1 MNAALWLILKN
12 RVYQKPFKK
21 RIYKMRNIKS
31 ILTVMLLL
39 MASIASGQVANKAAG
54 PDIVTHL
61 NNETRGQVTVT
72 MPAQLKERLKPENGN
87 AENGMPTKSLKSNVG
102 YRIQAYS
109 GSGTHSRQE
118 AQGRMSRISAK
129 YPYLRSN
136 IVYKAPSWRLRVGD
150 YRTRQE
156 AKDALE
162 EMKDAFPSYAKE
174 LTIVV
179 DRIHVD
185 NE

>member
-1 MNAALWLILKN
+1 
-12 RVYQKPFKK
+12 
-21 RIYKMRNIKS
+21 MRNVKS
-31 ILTVMLLL
+31 ILTVMLL
-39 MASIASGQVANKAAG
+39 MIAFMTNGQVVDKATG

-61 NNETRGQVTVT
+61 NNETRGQVSVT
-72 MPAQLKERLKPENGN
+72 MPALLKERLKPENGN
-87 AENGMPTKSLKSNVG
+87 SENGMPTKSLKSNVG

-118 AQGRMSRISAK
+118 AQSRLGKISAK
-129 YPYLRSN
+129 YPYMRTN

-162 EMKDAFPSYAKE
+162 GMKEAFPAYAKE

-179 DRIHVD
+179 DRIHID
-185 NE
+185 DEE

>member
-1 MNAALWLILKN
+1 MRYIKN
-12 RVYQKPFKK
+12 
-21 RIYKMRNIKS
+21 
-31 ILTVMLLL
+31 ILTAMLLMVAM
-39 MASIASGQVANKAAG
+39 MANGQVSKTSG
-54 PDIVTHL
+54 SDIVSHL
-61 NNETRGQVTVT
+61 NNETRGQVNVT
-72 MPAQLKERLKPENGN
+72 MPAALKERLKPENGN
-87 AENGMPTKSLKSNVG
+87 ADNGMPSKSLKSNVG

-109 GSGTHSRQE
+109 GSGTRSRQE
-118 AQGRMSRISAK
+118 AQGRMSAITAK
-129 YPYLRSN
+129 YPHLRSN

-162 EMKDAFPSYAKE
+162 GLKAAFPSYAKE

-179 DRIHVD
+179 DKISID